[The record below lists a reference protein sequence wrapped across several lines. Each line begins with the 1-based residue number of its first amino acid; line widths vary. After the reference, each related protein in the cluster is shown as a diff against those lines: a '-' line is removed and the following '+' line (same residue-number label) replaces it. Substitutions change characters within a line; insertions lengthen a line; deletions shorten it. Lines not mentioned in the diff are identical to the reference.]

1 LPDVDLNNVRLFY
14 WSFVL
19 SVFCLIYR
27 GWRSVESSDEKIL
40 SFSPTELLT
49 SLISIANDD
58 IEGLG
63 SSPRLNQVSPAAL
76 AYVGDA
82 IYELYIRTH
91 YLLPP
96 KRVQVYHEQVVAQV
110 RAESQ
115 AQHLRSLQPHLTDT
129 ELEILKRGRNA
140 AAKGPKRLNPEIYQQ
155 ASSLETLLG
164 YLYLADP
171 QRLMALLAKLQLD
184 EAAASEG

>member
-1 LPDVDLNNVRLFY
+1 
-14 WSFVL
+14 
-19 SVFCLIYR
+19 
-27 GWRSVESSDEKIL
+27 VEESDGQIL
-40 SFSPTELLT
+40 SFSPTDLLT
-49 SLISIANDD
+49 SLIALNPDEIQS
-58 IEGLG
+58 LG

-115 AQHLRSLQPHLTDT
+115 AQYLRSLQPHLTDT

-140 AAKGPKRLNPEIYQQ
+140 ASKGPKRLDPDIYQQ
-155 ASSLETLLG
+155 ATSLETLLG

-171 QRLMALLAKLQLD
+171 SRLVDLLAKLELKETAD
-184 EAAASEG
+184 

>member
-1 LPDVDLNNVRLFY
+1 M
-14 WSFVL
+14 
-19 SVFCLIYR
+19 
-27 GWRSVESSDEKIL
+27 ESSEEKIL

-49 SLISIANDD
+49 SLIS
-58 IEGLG
+58 LG
-63 SSPRLNQVSPAAL
+63 SGEFQAQRSSRLNQVSPAAL

-96 KRVQVYHEQVVAQV
+96 KRLQAYHEQVVAQV

-115 AQHLRSLQPHLTDT
+115 AHHLRSLQPHLTNA

-140 AAKGPKRLNPEIYQQ
+140 ASKGPKRLNPEIYQQ
-155 ASSLETLLG
+155 ATSLETLLG

-171 QRLMALLAKLQLD
+171 PRLMDLLAQLQL
-184 EAAASEG
+184 EEPANIKS

>member
-1 LPDVDLNNVRLFY
+1 M
-14 WSFVL
+14 
-19 SVFCLIYR
+19 
-27 GWRSVESSDEKIL
+27 ESSEEDL
-40 SFSPTELLT
+40 SFSPDRLLASLLALKSSELQ
-49 SLISIANDD
+49 SL
-58 IEGLG
+58 E
-63 SSPRLNQVSPAAL
+63 SSSRLKQVSPAAL

-115 AQHLRSLQPHLTDT
+115 AQHLRSLQPYLTDT

-140 AAKGPKRLNPEIYQQ
+140 ASKGPKRLNPEIYQQ
-155 ASSLETLLG
+155 ATSLEALLG

-171 QRLMALLAKLQLD
+171 QRLMDLLAQLQFE
-184 EAAASEG
+184 EAAKIER

>member
-1 LPDVDLNNVRLFY
+1 MESSEDKILGLSPPELLKSLI
-14 WSFVL
+14 SF
-19 SVFCLIYR
+19 
-27 GWRSVESSDEKIL
+27 SSDEVQ
-40 SFSPTELLT
+40 S
-49 SLISIANDD
+49 
-58 IEGLG
+58 LG
-63 SSPRLNQVSPAAL
+63 SSPRLNQLSPAAL

-96 KRVQVYHEQVVAQV
+96 KRLQVYHEQVVAQV

-115 AQHLRSLQPHLTDT
+115 AQHLQSLQPHLTNT

-140 AAKGPKRLNPEIYQQ
+140 ASKGPKRLSPEIYQQ
-155 ASSLETLLG
+155 ATSLETLLG

-171 QRLMALLAKLQLD
+171 QRLMDLLAQLQF
-184 EAAASEG
+184 EEPAKVKG

>member
-1 LPDVDLNNVRLFY
+1 M
-14 WSFVL
+14 
-19 SVFCLIYR
+19 
-27 GWRSVESSDEKIL
+27 ESSEDKIL
-40 SFSPTELLT
+40 GLSPPELLK
-49 SLISIANDD
+49 SLISISSD
-58 IEGLG
+58 EVQSLG
-63 SSPRLNQVSPAAL
+63 SSPRLNQLSPAAL

-96 KRVQVYHEQVVAQV
+96 KRLQVYHEQVVAQV

-115 AQHLRSLQPHLTDT
+115 AQHLQSLQPHLTNT

-140 AAKGPKRLNPEIYQQ
+140 ASKGPRRLSPEIYQQ
-155 ASSLETLLG
+155 ATSLETLLG

-171 QRLMALLAKLQLD
+171 QRLMDLLAQLQF
-184 EAAASEG
+184 EEPAKVKG

>member
-1 LPDVDLNNVRLFY
+1 
-14 WSFVL
+14 
-19 SVFCLIYR
+19 
-27 GWRSVESSDEKIL
+27 VESSDEQIL
-40 SFSPTELLT
+40 NFSPTELLA
-49 SLISIANDD
+49 SLISFNPDEIQS
-58 IEGLG
+58 LG

-76 AYVGDA
+76 AYVGDS

-115 AQHLRSLQPHLTDT
+115 AHHLRSLQPHLTDT

-140 AAKGPKRLNPEIYQQ
+140 ASKGPKRLNPEIYQQ
-155 ASSLETLLG
+155 ATSLETLLG

-171 QRLMALLAKLQLD
+171 QRLMDLLAKLQLE
-184 EAAASEG
+184 EAATTEG

>member
-1 LPDVDLNNVRLFY
+1 
-14 WSFVL
+14 
-19 SVFCLIYR
+19 
-27 GWRSVESSDEKIL
+27 VEASDDRIL
-40 SFSPTELLT
+40 SFSPTELLA
-49 SLISIANDD
+49 SLVSINPDE
-58 IEGLG
+58 IQSLG

-115 AQHLRSLQPHLTDT
+115 AHHLRSLQPHLTDT

-140 AAKGPKRLNPEIYQQ
+140 ASKGPKRLNPEIYQQ
-155 ASSLETLLG
+155 ATSLETLLG

-171 QRLMALLAKLQLD
+171 QRLMVLLAKLQL
-184 EAAASEG
+184 EAANTKG